1 VARGHRIAVGLGMTA
16 LFAATG
22 IAPAVAGGPPT
33 LKPSLSHHFRVLGDG
48 IPALPSLTRG
58 SMAEGLN
65 GDTYVVGQRKV
76 GKALRVV
83 FLSHR
88 HGAKK
93 WVERMLPASAT
104 SIYKYTS
111 YDAQLSPNG
120 KRVVVS
126 VSSCAKH
133 KFYLV
138 DSTVKNFGKKPSVQL
153 ALSGSDYPCSG
164 GVSAFRGF
172 VAQGNRDVTVLLS
185 HFTGSSIVN
194 SVKSGPDTA
203 PLPAASTTLPQTG
216 TDDNADQIIRDPK
229 TDELT
234 VVGDNDFDN
243 TVAWEKPAGQPWS
256 AETIIDT
263 FAGALSGPES
273 VTSYAGKIMV
283 WICRYDDNFGERPAS
298 CGWVQRSAS
307 GAWSK
312 FQAMTGVP
320 IGSGLSFM
328 LLQANPHN
336 GHVHGVWY
344 EDPRKGI
351 ERMMHIAFLHGA
363 WTKPQVLALSHH
375 FGDLD
380 SLGINPAGHP
390 VVGFRIQAG

>member
-1 VARGHRIAVGLGMTA
+1 MTRARRIAVCLGMTA
-16 LFAATG
+16 LIAASG

-48 IPALPSLTRG
+48 IPALPSLSRG
-58 SMAEGLN
+58 SMVEGLS

-88 HGAKK
+88 HDAKK

-104 SIYKYTS
+104 TIYKYTT

-120 KRVVVS
+120 KRVIIA

-133 KFYLV
+133 RFYLV
-138 DSTVKNFGKKPSVQL
+138 DSTVKKFGATPSVQL

-164 GVSAFRGF
+164 GNSEFRGF
-172 VAQGNRDVTVLLS
+172 VALGARDVTVLLS

-216 TDDNADQIIRDPK
+216 TDDSAGQIVRDPK
-229 TDELT
+229 TGELT
-234 VVGDNDFDN
+234 VVGLNSFDN
-243 TVAWEKPAGQPWS
+243 SVAWEKPAGQPWS

-263 FAGALSGPES
+263 FSGALSRPVS

-283 WICRYDDNFGERPAS
+283 WICRYDDNFGERPAA
-298 CGWVQRSAS
+298 CGWVQRSAK
-307 GAWSK
+307 GTWSK

-328 LLQANPHN
+328 LLQANPRN

-344 EDPRKGI
+344 EEPRKGI
-351 ERMMHIAFLHGA
+351 ERMMHIAFLHGS
-363 WTKPQVLALSHH
+363 WTTPQVLARSHH
-375 FGDLD
+375 FGDLE